1 VNARMALSSALIGLP
16 GAPGPCG
23 AKYDAAAARCGRHGG
38 AGHLMFPVANGVPL
52 RYLPIATW
60 ALIATNAVVFLFEV
74 SLSPSELNEFLYSFA
89 LVPAR
94 YFDSGMF
101 DSSLSL
107 TDYLPFVSNM
117 FLHGGWLHL
126 IVNMW
131 TLWLFGRAVED
142 QLGSGRYL
150 AFYFACGI
158 LASVTYAVLNPNST
172 VPALG
177 ASGAIAGIL
186 GCYMRFFPFS
196 RIVVL
201 IPILFIPLFFEVPAM
216 LFAGLWFLFQT
227 LGAVVDWSTPL
238 ASGGIAWWA
247 HIGGFI
253 AGVILAGPLR
263 PPRRR
268 QWPRDV
274 DGGIPG
280 FALSGIA

>member
-1 VNARMALSSALIGLP
+1 M
-16 GAPGPCG
+16 
-23 AKYDAAAARCGRHGG
+23 
-38 AGHLMFPVANGVPL
+38 
-52 RYLPIATW
+52 RYPPIATW

-216 LFAGLWFLFQT
+216 LFAGLWFLF
-227 LGAVVDWSTPL
+227 
-238 ASGGIAWWA
+238 
-247 HIGGFI
+247 
-253 AGVILAGPLR
+253 
-263 PPRRR
+263 
-268 QWPRDV
+268 
-274 DGGIPG
+274 
-280 FALSGIA
+280 

>member
-1 VNARMALSSALIGLP
+1 LLGDLQTRSATQAATARS
-16 GAPGPCG
+16 
-23 AKYDAAAARCGRHGG
+23 GRYGG
-38 AGHLMFPVANGVPL
+38 AGGLMFPVAIRVPL
-52 RYLPIATW
+52 RYPPIATW

-74 SLSPSELNEFLYSFA
+74 GLSPSELNEFLYRFA

-107 TDYLPFVSNM
+107 IDYLPFVSNM

-158 LASVTYAVLNPNST
+158 LASATYAALNPNSM

-196 RIVVL
+196 RIISYDPNSL
-201 IPILFIPLFFEVPAM
+201 
-216 LFAGLWFLFQT
+216 
-227 LGAVVDWSTPL
+227 
-238 ASGGIAWWA
+238 
-247 HIGGFI
+247 
-253 AGVILAGPLR
+253 
-263 PPRRR
+263 
-268 QWPRDV
+268 
-274 DGGIPG
+274 
-280 FALSGIA
+280 LSG

>member
-1 VNARMALSSALIGLP
+1 
-16 GAPGPCG
+16 
-23 AKYDAAAARCGRHGG
+23 
-38 AGHLMFPVANGVPL
+38 
-52 RYLPIATW
+52 
-60 ALIATNAVVFLFEV
+60 
-74 SLSPSELNEFLYSFA
+74 
-89 LVPAR
+89 
-94 YFDSGMF
+94 MF
-101 DSSLSL
+101 DGSLSL
-107 TDYLPFVSNM
+107 TDYLPFVANM

-150 AFYFACGI
+150 AFYFACGMV
-158 LASVTYAVLNPNST
+158 ASAVYGALNPNST

-196 RIVVL
+196 RIIVM
-201 IPILFIPLFFEVPAM
+201 IPIIFIPLFFEVPAM
-216 LFAGLWFLFQT
+216 LFAGLWFLFQA
-227 LGAVVDWSTPL
+227 LGAVADWSTPL

-253 AGVILAGPLR
+253 AGLILAGPLR
-263 PPRRR
+263 PPSRR

-274 DGGIPG
+274 DQGIPG
-280 FALSGIA
+280 FALSGIV

>member
-1 VNARMALSSALIGLP
+1 
-16 GAPGPCG
+16 
-23 AKYDAAAARCGRHGG
+23 
-38 AGHLMFPVANGVPL
+38 
-52 RYLPIATW
+52 
-60 ALIATNAVVFLFEV
+60 
-74 SLSPSELNEFLYSFA
+74 
-89 LVPAR
+89 
-94 YFDSGMF
+94 
-101 DSSLSL
+101 L

-142 QLGSGRYL
+142 QLGSRRYL
-150 AFYFACGI
+150 AFYFACGT
-158 LASVTYAVLNPNST
+158 LASVTYAALNPTST

-201 IPILFIPLFFEVPAM
+201 IPIIFIPLFFEVPAM
-216 LFAGLWFLFQT
+216 LFTGLWFLFQA
-227 LGAVVDWSTPL
+227 LGALTDWSTPF
-238 ASGGIAWWA
+238 AGGGIAWWA

-274 DGGIPG
+274 DEGIPG
-280 FALSGIA
+280 FALSGTV

>member
-1 VNARMALSSALIGLP
+1 MALSSARIGLLGVP
-16 GAPGPCG
+16 EPCG
-23 AKYDAAAARCGRHGG
+23 VKQDAAAAGSGRHGG
-38 AGHLMFPVANGVPL
+38 AGRLMFPIANGIPL
-52 RYLPIATW
+52 RYPPIATW

-74 SLSPSELNEFLYSFA
+74 SLSPSELNEFLYRFA

-94 YFDSGMF
+94 YFDSGVS

-107 TDYLPFVSNM
+107 SDYLPFVSNM

-150 AFYFACGI
+150 AFYFACGV
-158 LASVTYAVLNPNST
+158 LASITYVALNPNST

-201 IPILFIPLFFEVPAM
+201 IPIIFIPLFFEVPAM
-216 LFAGLWFLFQT
+216 LFTGLWFLFQI
-227 LGAVVDWSTPL
+227 LGAIADGSTPF
-238 ASGGIAWWA
+238 AGGGIAWWA
-247 HIGGFI
+247 HVGGFI
-253 AGVILAGPLR
+253 AGVILAGPLQ

-268 QWPRDV
+268 HWPRDV
-274 DGGIPG
+274 DEGIPG
-280 FALSGIA
+280 FALSETV

>member
-1 VNARMALSSALIGLP
+1 MPR
-16 GAPGPCG
+16 
-23 AKYDAAAARCGRHGG
+23 AARCGRHGG
-38 AGHLMFPVANGVPL
+38 AGQVMFPVANGVPL

-74 SLSPSELNEFLYSFA
+74 NLSPSQLNELLYSFA

-94 YFDSGMF
+94 YCASGVF

-107 TDYLPFVSNM
+107 NDYLPFVSNM
-117 FLHGGWLHL
+117 FLHDGWLHL

-150 AFYFACGI
+150 DFYFACGI
-158 LASVTYAVLNPNST
+158 FASVTYAALNPNST

-177 ASGAIAGIL
+177 ASGASAGIL

-196 RIVVL
+196 RIIVL

-216 LFAGLWFLFQT
+216 LFAGLWFLFQA
-227 LGAVVDWSTPL
+227 LGAVVDWSAPF
-238 ASGGIAWWA
+238 AGGGIAWWA

-253 AGVILAGPLR
+253 AGVIFPGFLV
-263 PPRRR
+263 PPRAR
-268 QWPRDV
+268 P
-274 DGGIPG
+274 
-280 FALSGIA
+280 S

>member
-1 VNARMALSSALIGLP
+1 MPR
-16 GAPGPCG
+16 
-23 AKYDAAAARCGRHGG
+23 AARCGRHGG

-177 ASGAIAGIL
+177 ASEAIAGIL

>member
-1 VNARMALSSALIGLP
+1 LLGDLQTRSATQAATARS
-16 GAPGPCG
+16 
-23 AKYDAAAARCGRHGG
+23 GRHGG
-38 AGHLMFPVANGVPL
+38 AGGLMFPVANRVPL
-52 RYLPIATW
+52 RYPPIATW

-74 SLSPSELNEFLYSFA
+74 GLSPSELNEFLYRFA

-107 TDYLPFVSNM
+107 IDYLPFVSNM

-150 AFYFACGI
+150 VFYFPCGI
-158 LASVTYAVLNPNST
+158 LASATYAALNPNSM

-196 RIVVL
+196 RIISYDPNSL
-201 IPILFIPLFFEVPAM
+201 
-216 LFAGLWFLFQT
+216 
-227 LGAVVDWSTPL
+227 
-238 ASGGIAWWA
+238 
-247 HIGGFI
+247 
-253 AGVILAGPLR
+253 
-263 PPRRR
+263 
-268 QWPRDV
+268 
-274 DGGIPG
+274 
-280 FALSGIA
+280 LSG

>member
-1 VNARMALSSALIGLP
+1 
-16 GAPGPCG
+16 
-23 AKYDAAAARCGRHGG
+23 
-38 AGHLMFPVANGVPL
+38 MFPVANGVPL
-52 RYLPIATW
+52 RYPPIATW

-74 SLSPSELNEFLYSFA
+74 GLNPSELNQFLYRFA

-101 DSSLSL
+101 DSSQSL

-158 LASVTYAVLNPNST
+158 LASATYAALNPNST

-196 RIVVL
+196 RIIVM
-201 IPILFIPLFFEVPAM
+201 IPIIFIPLFFEVPAM
-216 LFAGLWFLFQT
+216 LFAGLWFLFQA
-227 LGAVVDWSTPL
+227 LGAVADWSAPF
-238 ASGGIAWWA
+238 SSGGGIAWWA

-263 PPRRR
+263 PPRRGH
-268 QWPRDV
+268 WPRDV
-274 DGGIPG
+274 DQGIPG
-280 FALSGIA
+280 FALSGMV

>member
-1 VNARMALSSALIGLP
+1 
-16 GAPGPCG
+16 
-23 AKYDAAAARCGRHGG
+23 
-38 AGHLMFPVANGVPL
+38 MFPIANGISL
-52 RYLPIATW
+52 RYVPVVTW
-60 ALIATNAVVFLFEV
+60 ALIAANAAFFLFEV
-74 SLSPSELNEFLYSFA
+74 SLSPSELNEFLYRFA
-89 LVPAR
+89 LIPAR
-94 YFDSGMF
+94 YFGEGSF
-101 DSSLSL
+101 DGSLSL

-158 LASVTYAVLNPNST
+158 LASVTYAALNPTST

-201 IPILFIPLFFEVPAM
+201 IPIIFIPLFFEVPAM
-216 LFAGLWFLFQT
+216 LFAGWFLFQA
-227 LGAVVDWSTPL
+227 LGAVADWSAPF

-247 HIGGFI
+247 HIGGFL

-263 PPRRR
+263 PPRRG

-274 DGGIPG
+274 DQGIPC
-280 FALSGIA
+280 FALSGIV